1 MKTKIIIA
9 DDHLL
14 LADGLEQILNSVPDF
29 EVIAKVANGRLL
41 MQALNTIVPDLI
53 LLDIN
58 MPYMNGLEAAKK
70 IRQRM
75 PDIKIVFLSMYF
87 DAKLIAAAKEDGVKG
102 FILKDIIA
110 PLLKEKMIHIAN
122 GGTYFDLPFQ
132 KTSATPA
139 WQQDDFANKLKLSPR
154 EIEIIK
160 LIKLGQGNKQ
170 ISAQLSLSIY
180 TIETHRKNIYRKL
193 NLKGVGELIQFASE
207 HNI

>member
-14 LADGLEQILNSVPDF
+14 LTDGLEQILNGVPDF
-29 EVIAKVANGRLL
+29 EVIAKVPNGKVL
-41 MQALNTIVPDLI
+41 MQVLNTLVPDLI

-58 MPYMNGLEAAKK
+58 MPLMSGLQAAKR
-70 IRQRM
+70 IRERM
-75 PDIKIVFLSMYF
+75 PDIKIVFLSMYY

-110 PLLKEKMIHIAN
+110 PLLKEKIIHIAN
-122 GGTYFDLPFQ
+122 GGTCFDLPLQ
-132 KTSATPA
+132 QVSPEPD
-139 WQQDDFANKLKLSPR
+139 WQQDEFANELKLSTR

-160 LIKLGQGNKQ
+160 LIKLGKGNKQ
-170 ISAQLSLSIY
+170 ISTQLGLSTY

-193 NLKGVGELIQFASE
+193 NLKGIAELIKFASE
-207 HNI
+207 HHI